1 MFSRGGTYDA
11 GVTTPLARDEPRI
24 LAAPTIGAAW
34 LGVARRILDEGIE
47 TRYDG
52 LPVREISLV
61 TLAVSCPDPDDEIIA
76 RHADAERLAWMHA
89 NFTDGARV
97 AALGGADSYATRLFD
112 YEHTG
117 RDQVAWV
124 VDRLRRDPATRSAAI
139 TTFQPH
145 TDTTYIPCVSLLD
158 FWLPG
163 GAVEL
168 VAYAHSIDFG
178 AKGYG
183 NLVELAGLQHHVAG
197 RLGVPVG
204 RLVMIVKSAH
214 VYADRGRPYVRGIL
228 AGWYVWSAISGGGSS
243 PRWAALARRRAST
256 QPQAAGLRR
265 PTR

>member
-1 MFSRGGTYDA
+1 M
-11 GVTTPLARDEPRI
+11 TTPLAGDEPSI
-24 LAAPTIGAAW
+24 LDAPTIGAAW
-34 LGVARRILDEGIE
+34 LGVAGRILDKGIE

-61 TLAVSCPDPDDEIIA
+61 TLAVSRPDPDDEIIA
-76 RHADAERLAWMHA
+76 RHAEPERLAWMHA
-89 NFTDGARV
+89 NFTDHAQV
-97 AALGGADSYATRLFD
+97 AALGDADSYATRLFD

-139 TTFQPH
+139 TTFQPR

-168 VAYAHSIDFG
+168 VSYAHSIDFG

-183 NLVELAGLQHHVAG
+183 NLVELAWLQHHVAG
-197 RLGVPVG
+197 ELGRPAG
-204 RLVMIVKSAH
+204 RLLMVVKSAH
-214 VYADRGRPYVRGIL
+214 VYQTEYGYVRGVL
-228 AGWYVWSAISGGGSS
+228 SQSK
-243 PRWAALARRRAST
+243 RRAL
-256 QPQAAGLRR
+256 G
-265 PTR
+265 